1 MREYPSIHSSP
12 PPTIS
17 ELETVLAQRRE
28 RKADDLRPRRVE
40 IFSRISM
47 RLQNLRL
54 PFHPTPLLEDFE
66 RGPLAWVA
74 EIRSS
79 VEEAR
84 DLERGW
90 GMLLAQTER
99 EQDQAKA
106 SYEGADPLTQAIEKH
121 RHLETFLTK
130 RMEVEVY
137 AEAIGAL
144 REDLR
149 RTENGLEGLR
159 GYLTEEGERYVAR
172 RCELMREELER
183 QLDRIAGTVREIHT
197 LKGRISQ
204 FPGEF
209 STKYGIAV
217 QPREVVIDPG
227 LPTIPEVKVSLVT
240 GASKE

>member
-1 MREYPSIHSSP
+1 MREHPSIHSSP

-17 ELETVLAQRRE
+17 ELELALAQRRE

-47 RLQNLRL
+47 RLQDLRL
-54 PFHPTPLLEDFE
+54 PFHPTPHLEDFE

-74 EIRSS
+74 EIRRS
-79 VEEAR
+79 VEEGR

-90 GMLLAQTER
+90 VMVHTQTQR
-99 EQDQAKA
+99 EQDEAKTA
-106 SYEGADPLTQAIEKH
+106 YEGADSLTQAIEKH

-130 RMEVEVY
+130 RMEAEVY

-149 RTENGLEGLR
+149 RTEDSLEGLR

-172 RCELMREELER
+172 RCELMREEMER
-183 QLDRIAGTVREIHT
+183 QLDRIAGTVREIQA

-217 QPREVVIDPG
+217 QPRKVVIDPK
-227 LPTIPEVKVSLVT
+227 LPTIPELKVSLVT
-240 GASKE
+240 GGRR